1 MNKLEEAIQAVS
13 EQLKSQLS
21 EASLPTRFCYLNQLQ
36 KTAELLGINEPCQ
49 ELFDNFLV
57 SRNDSKSK
65 RFYSR
70 NTIKLVDVYA
80 GTHALKEDGSFF
92 NDLQFPDE
100 ETALEQLEGITHP
113 INTIDMRLLIIKAKV
128 KLQQY
133 NLSEST
139 LGQYVHAWKN
149 LLCFCFLKGS
159 TMYKKEI
166 VETYIYKV
174 GADYKNGQLQKWE
187 WKINRRCAHILI
199 EIAETGRYVWEPIS
213 KEPCCDVEAF
223 EDVRSQYLKSLKER
237 NLSNWTVRNHDSI
250 FRKAL
255 KHSKF
260 SNLKDLKHCSPKD
273 IETIICGLSYSYS
286 KRSMSAVLPTLRSI
300 LDFFYD
306 NGIVNT
312 KLSGMVMNAHSRK
325 GNVAAYIAAED
336 ESKLLKQLEQE
347 SKRTR
352 AVVLLAL
359 RLGLRDSDITNLKI
373 QEIDWKGDKIRLT
386 QKKTGQPLVLPL
398 LPDVGNALM
407 DYILHERYHRK
418 DNYSYV
424 FLMKKAPYNKLLSVY
439 AICSKVIINAEI
451 SPVNGESIGVH
462 LYRYT
467 LVHRLLEANVP
478 HQVIT
483 DTLGH
488 VSKNSDKPYISMEE
502 AFLRECALDLSVI
515 GKKKWKED
523 MDNA

>member
-13 EQLKSQLS
+13 EQLKIQLS
-21 EASLPTRFCYLNQLQ
+21 AASLPTRLCYLYQLQ
-36 KTAELLGINEPCQ
+36 KTAELIGINEPCQ
-49 ELFDNFLV
+49 VLFNNFLAD
-57 SRNDSKSK
+57 RDDSKSK

-70 NTIKLVDVYA
+70 NTVKLVDAYA
-80 GTHALKEDGSFF
+80 GTQALKGDGTFF
-92 NDLQFPDE
+92 NELPFPDE
-100 ETALEQLEGITHP
+100 ETALEQLGCVVYPTDA
-113 INTIDMRLLIIKAKV
+113 IDIRLLVIKAKAE
-128 KLQQY
+128 LQRY
-133 NLSEST
+133 NLSGST

-159 TMYKKEI
+159 TMYNKEI
-166 VETYIYKV
+166 IKTYMDKV
-174 GADYKNGQLQKWE
+174 GADYKNGQLHKWR
-187 WKINRRCAHILI
+187 WKTNRRCAHILI
-199 EIAETGRYVWEPIS
+199 EIAKTGGYVWEPIS

-223 EDVRSQYLKSLKER
+223 EDVRGQYLKSLKER
-237 NLSNWTVRNHDSI
+237 NLSNWTVKNHDSI
-250 FRKAL
+250 LRKAL
-255 KHSKF
+255 NYSKF
-260 SNLKDLKHCSPKD
+260 SNLERLKHCSPKD
-273 IETIICGLSYSYS
+273 IETIICGLSTSYS
-286 KRSMSAVLPTLRSI
+286 KRSMSAVLPILRSI
-300 LDFFYD
+300 LDFLYD
-306 NGIVNT
+306 NGIVDT
-312 KLSGMVMNAHSRK
+312 KLSGMVMNALTRK

-336 ESKLLKQLEQE
+336 ESKLLNQLEQE
-347 SKRTR
+347 SKRTK

-373 QEIDWKGDKIRLT
+373 QEIDWKGDKIRLN

-407 DYILHERYHRK
+407 NYILHERYHRK
-418 DNYSYV
+418 DDYSYV
-424 FLMKKAPYNKLLSVY
+424 FLMEKAPYNKLLSVY
-439 AICSKVIINAEI
+439 PICSRVILNARI
-451 SPVNGESIGVH
+451 SPLNGDSIGVH

-502 AFLRECALDLSVI
+502 AFLRACALDLSII

-523 MDNA
+523 VDNA

>member
-1 MNKLEEAIQAVS
+1 MNKLEEAIQAVW
-13 EQLKSQLS
+13 EQLKIQLS
-21 EASLPTRFCYLNQLQ
+21 IASLPTRLCYLNQLQ
-36 KTAELLGINEPCQ
+36 KTAELIGINEPCQ
-49 ELFDNFLV
+49 ELFDNFLI

-70 NTIKLVDVYA
+70 NTVKLVDAYA
-80 GTHALKEDGSFF
+80 GTQALKGDGTFF
-92 NDLQFPDE
+92 NELPFPDE
-100 ETALEQLEGITHP
+100 ETVLERLEDVVYSTDA
-113 INTIDMRLLIIKAKV
+113 IDIRLLIIKAKAE
-128 KLQQY
+128 LQKY

-149 LLCFCFLKGS
+149 LLCFCFIKGS
-159 TMYKKEI
+159 TMYNKEI
-166 VETYIYKV
+166 IEKYIDKVE
-174 GADYKNGQLQKWE
+174 ADYKNGQLHE
-187 WKINRRCAHILI
+187 WKWKTSRRCAHILI

-237 NLSNWTVRNHDSI
+237 NLSDWTVRNHDSI
-250 FRKAL
+250 LRKAL

-260 SNLKDLKHCSPKD
+260 TNMEELKHCSPKD
-273 IETIICGLSYSYS
+273 IETIICGLSSSYS
-286 KRSMSAVLPTLRSI
+286 KRSMSAVLPILRSI

-312 KLSGMVMNAHSRK
+312 KFSGMVMNALSRK
-325 GNVAAYIAAED
+325 GNVAAYIATED

-347 SKRTR
+347 SKRTK

-398 LPDVGNALM
+398 LPDVGNTLM

-418 DNYSYV
+418 DNYPYV
-424 FLMKKAPYNKLLSVY
+424 FLMEKAPYNKLLSVY
-439 AICSKVIINAEI
+439 AICSKVIINAGI
-451 SPVNGESIGVH
+451 SPVNGDSIGVH

-502 AFLRECALDLSVI
+502 TFLRTCALDLSVI
-515 GKKKWKED
+515 GKKKWKEGA
-523 MDNA
+523 DNA